1 MLEFISQLYQ
11 LSLDLHPVYYLTLVI
26 FISILE
32 NLFPPV
38 PGDTFLVYVTYVFIV
53 NEYSILNLFIQS
65 VLASIGGFMLIY
77 GIGKHWGRQYF
88 YQKNFHWMP
97 LTFLK
102 KVEDKFQKYGLW
114 VILFNRFMP
123 GMRSVIGLFS
133 GISNIKWKNALL
145 LVSISTLIWNGLL
158 VFMGYYL
165 GENWQRIE
173 KLLNDYNKSVAMFFI
188 IILTVWFTRRY
199 INFKNIRKG
208 T

>member
-1 MLEFISQLYQ
+1 
-11 LSLDLHPVYYLTLVI
+11 
-26 FISILE
+26 
-32 NLFPPV
+32 
-38 PGDTFLVYVTYVFIV
+38 
-53 NEYSILNLFIQS
+53 
-65 VLASIGGFMLIY
+65 MLIY

-88 YQKNFHWMP
+88 FQKNFHWMP
-97 LTFLK
+97 VTFLK